1 MSRRRSGAGALA
13 AGYAAAGVSPIDRNR
28 WGVVV
33 AYATL
38 GAATQVLWL
47 TYAPITTATAAH
59 YGVSEG
65 AVGWLAEIFPLLY
78 VVLAIPAGMA
88 LDRRFV
94 PVLRAGAVLTAAG
107 ALLRLGGD
115 AFAWALAG
123 QLLVAIAQPFV
134 LNAVTKLA
142 SEYVAP
148 AARPA
153 AISLGTGGT
162 FVGLLLGLLLGP
174 ALGSAANLRP
184 LLLTEAAFAVAAAT
198 ALWVALRSRPAGAA
212 SLERAIG
219 LRELRSVWDDRF
231 VRTLCAL
238 AFVGFGVFIALTT
251 WLQGLLE
258 PFGVSDEHGGRDAR
272 RGGRCGRRDDDAGC
286 PRRRPAAAPS
296 GRCSPPRC
304 SSPPSAAPRSPA
316 CGRRARSSC
325 SSRRSAQSCCQRC
338 RCCWSWPSAAPGRP
352 APRRRRCCGWP
363 ATSAGSRLR
372 SRSARSSITRRRR
385 SACSRSRRRAG
396 LPLAWRLRAPSGE
409 LALGGAR

>member
-1 MSRRRSGAGALA
+1 
-13 AGYAAAGVSPIDRNR
+13 VSPDPRSR

-33 AYATL
+33 AYAAL

-47 TYAPITTATAAH
+47 TFAPITTATAKH

-88 LDRRFV
+88 LDRWFV
-94 PVLRAGAVLTAAG
+94 PMLRAGAALTAAG
-107 ALLRLGGD
+107 ALVRLGGD
-115 AFAWALAG
+115 SFAWALAG

-174 ALGSAANLRP
+174 ALGSATDLQP
-184 LLLTEAAFAVAAAT
+184 LLLTEAAFALIAAAGLWI
-198 ALWVALRSRPAGAA
+198 ALGSRSTGAA
-212 SLERAIG
+212 TMERAIG
-219 LRELRSVWDDRF
+219 ARELRAVWDDRF

-238 AFVGFGVFIALTT
+238 AFVGFGIFIALTT

-258 PFGVSDEHGGRDAR
+258 PLGVSDDT
-272 RGGRCGRRDDDAGC
+272 AGAMLAVAVVAGLTTTAWL
-286 PRRRPAAAPS
+286 PAAAARNGAERTVLAGALLVCAVCCAALAGVRAPGAQFVLVAAIGAVALPALPVLLELAERRAGS
-296 GRCSPPRC
+296 AGA
-304 SSPPSAAPRSPA
+304 SAAALLWLAGNLGGIALALPVGALVHHIVPA
-316 CGRRARSSC
+316 FGLLAL
-325 SSRRSAQSCCQRC
+325 
-338 RCCWSWPSAAPGRP
+338 AA
-352 APRRRRCCGWP
+352 
-363 ATSAGSRLR
+363 L
-372 SRSARSSITRRRR
+372 
-385 SACSRSRRRAG
+385 AG
-396 LPLAWRLRAPSGE
+396 LPLAWRLRPPSGV
-409 LALGGAR
+409 LVLDGTR